1 MGTEKSDE
9 KGLSVSVKMRL
20 RLGRKVEKLKKLIL
34 ELGAQVEK
42 NVRLSVQAIVFRD
55 PEMAAGIIDG
65 DCVIDAAEVDLE
77 EECLEILALHQP
89 VANDLRF
96 IVSVLKINNDLERIG
111 DLAVNIAETAV
122 VLPTRREMELPFDFG
137 PMAHKTQAMLKKSLD
152 SFVNLDV
159 EQALEVCAQ
168 DDEVDYMKH
177 LIHEKFL
184 QKVRAG
190 EDRLEA
196 LVHLFLVSRHLER
209 IADHCTNIAED
220 VIYIVTGEIHR
231 HRGAEFSVK

>member
-1 MGTEKSDE
+1 M
-9 KGLSVSVKMRL
+9 SVKMRM
-20 RLGRKVEKLKKLIL
+20 RLGRKIEKLKKLLL

-42 NVRLSVQAIVFRD
+42 NVRLSVQSVVFRD

-65 DCVIDAAEVDLE
+65 DQLIDRAEVDLE

-96 IVSVLKINNDLERIG
+96 IVAVLKINNDLERIG

-122 VLPTRREMELPFDFG
+122 VLPSRREMELPFDFG

-152 SFVNLDV
+152 AFVNLDV
-159 EQALEVCAQ
+159 ELALEVCAQ

-184 QKVRAG
+184 HKIQAG
-190 EDRLEA
+190 EPRLEA
-196 LVHLFLVSRHLER
+196 LIYLFLVSRHLER
-209 IADHCTNIAED
+209 IADHATNIAED

-231 HRGAEFSVK
+231 HRGAEFAAEK